1 MAKFDMGGFIREC
14 YLRSEPSVDLD
25 EVTSDNPISCSDH
38 RLSLE
43 NYHAI
48 CVDYGL
54 EDKDGNTLDHDRLCG
69 CNMWMLQSGPQLYDN
84 NKAA

>member
-1 MAKFDMGGFIREC
+1 MAKFDMCGFIREC

-25 EVTSDNPISCSDH
+25 DLTSENPIKCSDH
-38 RLSLE
+38 RLSLG

-54 EDKDGNTLDHDRLCG
+54 EDKDGNTLDHDRLCW

>member
-54 EDKDGNTLDHDRLCG
+54 EDVDGNTLDHDRLCG

-84 NKAA
+84 KKAA

>member
-1 MAKFDMGGFIREC
+1 MAKFDFGGFVREC
-14 YLRSEPSVDLD
+14 YLRSEPSVDLNN
-25 EVTSDNPISCSDH
+25 VTSDNPVSCSEH

-54 EDKDGNTLDHDRLCG
+54 EDKDGNTLDNDRLCG
-69 CNMWMLQSGPQLYDN
+69 CNMWMLRSGPQLYDN
-84 NKAA
+84 KVA

>member
-1 MAKFDMGGFIREC
+1 MAKFDFDGFIREC
-14 YLRSEPSVDLD
+14 YLRSEPSVDLNN
-25 EVTSDNPISCSDH
+25 VTSDNPIKCSDH
-38 RLSLE
+38 RLSVE

-69 CNMWMLQSGPQLYDN
+69 CNMWMLKSGPQLYES
-84 NKAA
+84 KVA

>member
-1 MAKFDMGGFIREC
+1 MAKFDFGGFIREC

-54 EDKDGNTLDHDRLCG
+54 EDVDGNTLDHDRLCG
-69 CNMWMLQSGPQLYDN
+69 CNMWMLQSGPQLYDP
-84 NKAA
+84 KAA

>member
-1 MAKFDMGGFIREC
+1 MAKFDFGGFVREC
-14 YLRSEPSVDLD
+14 YLRSEPSVDLNN
-25 EVTSDNPISCSDH
+25 VTSDNPVSCSEH

-54 EDKDGNTLDHDRLCG
+54 EDKDGNTLDYDRLCG
-69 CNMWMLQSGPQLYDN
+69 CNMWMLRSGPQLYDN
-84 NKAA
+84 SKAA